1 MGKKTANGENDLSV
15 GKVPFIKSIGF
26 KIALLVV
33 IASLVSTAICVVMF
47 SNLSKSEA
55 KRLVEN
61 NIGDLAVSYAALV
74 NYELSEKEALE
85 YDDYNAVLADVKVE
99 GMDSSYA
106 YLVTS
111 DGIMQYHP
119 TADKVG
125 NPVENEVVKG
135 LVAQLAAGSTPADAV
150 VTYLYKGANK
160 IAGYSI
166 LTDRSILVV
175 TADEK
180 DAYAFMSDITK
191 LSIGLFIAIIVI
203 FSAVG
208 VIFAMTL
215 IIKPMENIID
225 IVNETA
231 DFNFASKNRMSKML
245 KRKDEIGNIG
255 KSMGKMRANLRAMV
269 GEINET
275 TDTLSVKVESVTSSS
290 VQIDNMCTDTSS
302 TTEEL
307 AAGMQETT
315 ASTETIQGN
324 IELMQDEAT
333 EIKQLTADGERQ
345 SEDIKARAESLN
357 ETTKTATNRTT
368 TLYNDM
374 KAKTEKA
381 IADSEA
387 VSKIN
392 ELTDAIMAIS
402 NQTSLLALNANIEA
416 ARAGEAGKGF
426 AVVATEIGNLASQT
440 SDTVGSINE
449 IVGEVN
455 EVVSRMAS
463 TLTESIDFLEN
474 VVIKD
479 YEQFSEVSVQ
489 YKSDADLVKS
499 NMENIEHSI
508 VKLTRSVESVAD
520 SLQGIANTIGEAT
533 IGVTDIAG
541 KTSDI
546 TSMTADNKD
555 AVDECMEALDILK
568 GITGRFTL
576 E

>member
-1 MGKKTANGENDLSV
+1 MSKKTTND
-15 GKVPFIKSIGF
+15 GKIPFIRSIGF

-33 IASLVSTAICVVMF
+33 VASLISTAISVAMF
-47 SNLSKSEA
+47 TNLSRSEA

-61 NIGDLAVSYAALV
+61 NIGDLATSYSKLV
-74 NYELSEKEALE
+74 NYELSQKEALE
-85 YDDYNAVLADVKVE
+85 YDDYNSILADVKIK

-111 DGIMQYHP
+111 DGVMQYHP
-119 TADKVG
+119 TVDKVG

-135 LVAQLAAGSTPADAV
+135 LVAELSAGKTPADAV

-166 LTDRSILVV
+166 LSDRSILVV
-175 TADEK
+175 TADED
-180 DAYAFMSDITK
+180 DAYAFMSEINR
-191 LSIGLFIAIIVI
+191 LSVGLIIAIIVI
-203 FSAVG
+203 FSAAGVG
-208 VIFAMTL
+208 FAMVL
-215 IIKPMENIID
+215 IIKPMNYIVT

-231 DFNFASKNRMSKML
+231 DFDFASKNRNTKML
-245 KRKDEIGNIG
+245 DRKDEIGSIG
-255 KSMGKMRANLRAMV
+255 QAMGKLRANLRGMV
-269 GEINET
+269 GQINGTSET
-275 TDTLSVKVESVTSSS
+275 LGDKVTSVASSS

-302 TTEEL
+302 TTEQL

-324 IELMQDEAT
+324 IEVMQDEAR
-333 EIKQLTADGERQ
+333 EIKQLTADGEKQ

-357 ETTKTATNRTT
+357 ETTKNATTRTT
-368 TLYNDM
+368 SLYNDM

-381 IADSEA
+381 IADSQA

-426 AVVATEIGNLASQT
+426 AVVATEIGTLASQT

-449 IVGEVN
+449 IVGVVN
-455 EVVSRMAS
+455 EVVSRMAD
-463 TLTESIDFLEN
+463 TLTESINFLEN

-489 YKSDADLVKS
+489 YKSDADLVKN
-499 NMENIEHSI
+499 NMENIEGSI
-508 VKLTRSVESVAD
+508 VKLTSSIEMVAD

-533 IGVTDIAG
+533 LGVTDIAG

-546 TSMTADNKD
+546 TSMTADNKY
-555 AVDECMEALDILK
+555 AVDECLEALSVLK
-568 GITGRFTL
+568 GITDQFTL
-576 E
+576 